1 MAAERG
7 CGNIDPDPLLLT
19 VVAVEQAAGRGGASC
34 IGDMKGPAPP
44 VAVEEDFTTGAEK
57 L

>member
-7 CGNIDPDPLLLT
+7 CGNIDSDPLLLT